1 MVLEKDIRRKKIAA
15 FLSDKLIHLFMIL
28 TVLICVFPFM
38 YMLIISFMNTHSM
51 KLTLDAIMNADWTL
65 EHYKN
70 LFFGNNNWFKY
81 LLNSTIITVYACVVT
96 LVLSSMAAYAFE
108 KLRFAGRDFIYKCYV
123 CTMMVSFYAIMISV
137 YTIVR
142 KLGLLN
148 TYTGMV
154 IPTFSAYGVLM
165 LRAFVKGIPNDLLE
179 AAAID
184 GCSEARRFISVVL
197 PLMKPALISLAIH
210 TFFSTWGG
218 FLWPMIVNSGDK
230 ITAVQALAS
239 YNNTIEAINFGKS
252 MAACTVVFMPP
263 FILYLILQKQFVEG
277 IAVSGI
283 KG

>member
-1 MVLEKDIRRKKIAA
+1 MTKEQRNRKIAA
-15 FLSDKLIHLFMIL
+15 FLSDKLIRIFMLL
-28 TVLICVFPFM
+28 TVLICVFPFV
-38 YMLIISFMNTHSM
+38 YMLIISFMNTQSM
-51 KLTLDAIMNADWTL
+51 KLTLEGIRNADWTI
-65 EHYKN
+65 EHYIS
-70 LFFGNNNWFKY
+70 LFSGNSNWGKY
-81 LLNSTIITVYACVVT
+81 LLHSTIITLYACAVT
-96 LVLSSMAAYAFE
+96 LVLSAMGAYAFE
-108 KLRFAGRDFIYKCYV
+108 KLRFAGRDFIYKCYL

-154 IPTFSAYGVLM
+154 IPCFSAYGVIM

-179 AAAID
+179 AASID
-184 GCSEARRFISVVL
+184 GCTEARRFISVVI

-218 FLWPMIVNSGDK
+218 FLWPMIVNNGDK
-230 ITAVQALAS
+230 ITAVQALAG
-239 YNNTIEAINFGKS
+239 YNNTIDTINYGRA
-252 MAACTVVFMPP
+252 MAASTIVFLPP